1 MKSST
6 SAEHCPSTL
15 TAFEHQASIIQTH
28 DPPLS
33 VLLEY
38 CAQNTVR
45 SMRAADECILHILT
59 ETGLLWCG
67 RAIWWIIVPLTV
79 VNTRCVVYNSR
90 SHTLNLYVCGSVRV
104 SVCVFVSVCV
114 WERESGNRAG
124 VMFAFWKKIVVFNYR
139 CIFVLIVHW
148 MSVVCLISFNGVL
161 LPQKFCCWL
170 FVLCLIALLSST
182 LWMFQL
188 SLWHSVLEGN

>member
-1 MKSST
+1 MLECKQQQRGGGDDIVWYLQMKSST

-33 VLLEY
+33 VLLES
-38 CAQNTVR
+38 CAQNTVH

-90 SHTLNLYVCGSVRV
+90 SHTLNLYVCRSVRV
-104 SVCVFVSVCV
+104 SVCVFVSMCI
-114 WERESGNRAG
+114 
-124 VMFAFWKKIVVFNYR
+124 KILHKNS
-139 CIFVLIVHW
+139 LIDW
-148 MSVVCLISFNGVL
+148 
-161 LPQKFCCWL
+161 
-170 FVLCLIALLSST
+170 
-182 LWMFQL
+182 
-188 SLWHSVLEGN
+188 